1 VKRTFGMVF
10 MVVGG
15 IGLVVSLLLVPAIW
29 IGRSYAY
36 DQISALAGG
45 VGGPV
50 VQVEESAGELR
61 GRVDALRNRIREVG
75 QQVTT
80 VADRGTIDQQAAARL
95 VALLDSTL
103 GDEYARLRE
112 AYVSM
117 RERLR
122 SLAET
127 RDRMQRLLPGFS
139 IPLPPSDE
147 LAIIDQGLQAMDSAM
162 RQMRANL
169 AEGTLPGTT
178 LLRQVAAGLE
188 QLDQRLGALVAGF
201 DRISARLDQVQVA
214 LDNAE
219 ARLQTYVTIAA
230 IVFTLLFLYGAL
242 LHAALIAAGRSWW
255 RPEASVST
263 AAEPELSAQASSA
276 SIQ

>member
-15 IGLVVSLLLVPAIW
+15 IGLVVSLLLVPAVW
-29 IGRSYAY
+29 IGRSYVN
-36 DQISALAGG
+36 DQIAALAGG

-61 GRVDALRNRIREVG
+61 GRVDALRGRIREVG

-80 VADRGTIDQQAAARL
+80 AADRGTIDQQAADRL
-95 VALLDSTL
+95 VALLDATL
-103 GDEYARLRE
+103 GAEFARLRE

-122 SLAET
+122 FVVET
-127 RDRMQRLLPGFS
+127 RDRIQRLLPGFS
-139 IPLPPSDE
+139 VPGPPTDE
-147 LAIIDQGLQAMDSAM
+147 LATVDQDLQAIDAAL

-169 AEGTLPGTT
+169 AEGTLPGTS

-188 QLDQRLGALVAGF
+188 QLDQRLGALLAVF
-201 DRISARLDQVQVA
+201 DRISARLDEVQVA

-219 ARLQTYVTIAA
+219 ARLQMYVTIAA
-230 IVFTLLFLYGAL
+230 IVSTLLFLYGAV
-242 LHAALIAAGRSWW
+242 LHGALIAAGRSWW
-255 RPEASVST
+255 RPDAEVS
-263 AAEPELSAQASSA
+263 APAEPKLSSRAS
-276 SIQ
+276 